1 MSIPKRH
8 QLPRFLDPAR
18 QNLHESFG
26 QNALKI
32 KAGIDK
38 GRGNPVVPTCQRD
51 LKGGTTGRVKPPGL
65 IGIIKPIIIYLLTN
79 QYNRTGGWAFMCHG
93 KVGFDGCCG
102 AKLVHASPVIP
113 FCTGVQSNGFSGL
126 ESGNHR
132 GPPMEASRT
141 RTVEQCQ
148 QETMR
153 TTSITV
159 QQSQE
164 QQDE

>member
-1 MSIPKRH
+1 MFILYKHGRKLRNIKEAISLTLAFGGGMHGNGWWCDWNSFSIPKRH

-79 QYNRTGGWAFMCHG
+79 QDNRTGGWAFMCHG

-102 AKLVHASPVIP
+102 AKLVCDMVD
-113 FCTGVQSNGFSGL
+113 
-126 ESGNHR
+126 
-132 GPPMEASRT
+132 
-141 RTVEQCQ
+141 VERCH
-148 QETMR
+148 ECKCFMWFL
-153 TTSITV
+153 
-159 QQSQE
+159 
-164 QQDE
+164 

>member
-1 MSIPKRH
+1 MKITQLLRLSIPKRH

-79 QYNRTGGWAFMCHG
+79 QYKWTGGWAFMCHG

-102 AKLVHASPVIP
+102 AKLVNAS
-113 FCTGVQSNGFSGL
+113 CDSCSTGFQSNGKRIGI
-126 ESGNHR
+126 GK
-132 GPPMEASRT
+132 
-141 RTVEQCQ
+141 
-148 QETMR
+148 
-153 TTSITV
+153 
-159 QQSQE
+159 SQRPFAKL
-164 QQDE
+164 